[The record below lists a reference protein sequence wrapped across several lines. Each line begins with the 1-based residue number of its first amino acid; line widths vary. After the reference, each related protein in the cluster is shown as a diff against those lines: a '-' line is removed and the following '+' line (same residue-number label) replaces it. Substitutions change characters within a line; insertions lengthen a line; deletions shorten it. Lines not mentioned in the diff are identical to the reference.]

1 MNEVTT
7 QETWV
12 LQRMSG
18 PPEFWFCQAIALFI
32 LLLGFLHLLGKFR
45 RGRQPGGVG
54 WGMIGW
60 GVFYLLAAGYF
71 AVLGLVAPLTPD
83 GSPLLWLAWLALLG
97 PLVVLLVTYVIWK
110 YVRDCQAIGWLWG
123 LMLMFLRC
131 CVYLILVLAFLR
143 PALQPWEVIQLHS
156 RVALGL
162 DTSLSMSNTRD
173 DVPTDE

>member
-1 MNEVTT
+1 
-7 QETWV
+7 
-12 LQRMSG
+12 
-18 PPEFWFCQAIALFI
+18 
-32 LLLGFLHLLGKFR
+32 
-45 RGRQPGGVG
+45 
-54 WGMIGW
+54 
-60 GVFYLLAAGYF
+60 
-71 AVLGLVAPLTPD
+71 
-83 GSPLLWLAWLALLG
+83 SPLLWLVWLAVLG

-162 DTSLSMSNTRD
+162 DTSLSMSTTRD
-173 DVPTDE
+173 DVPTDETPPEKLPTRQDKVLAFLEDPQVTFLDRLTKKNPVFVYRFGRGLDEDYHVLTP